1 MADDWYDPYNNKPSG
16 GVSPTSSFYRK
27 PVGQLFAPSKP
38 ATGVYV
44 SSMAK
49 PYKAPVDVSDVRDSR
64 PYIPATPST
73 PSTPSVP
80 SAGGMDIETRR
91 AGNLAGLNS
100 YDISPEEEANRILDA
115 LDGLNFPTTTIPTTT
130 SSGGLTSQQQA
141 ALRAIQT
148 LQGRLT
154 APSETDAL
162 QARLAD
168 IYKQAED
175 RIRAAGTE
183 LSGSLSTPTVAR
195 TVTPMTPVGSV
206 AMSDYL
212 NAIGASGADVS
223 AQQALSN
230 AIIGNIAGNA
240 QQYATGLTEANQA
253 VRQALAGAVP
263 ANQLAGISQA
273 SLNRAALE
281 ARLASQQAKDRQAIQ
296 DQILE
301 LAIKYGVKY

>member
-1 MADDWYDPYNNKPSG
+1 MADDWYDPFNTKPSG
-16 GVSPTSSFYRK
+16 LSTTSSFYKK
-27 PVGQLFAPSKP
+27 PVGQIFTSSKP

-44 SSMAK
+44 SPIAQ
-49 PYKAPVDVSDVRDSR
+49 PYKATPAPSAPAYDSR
-64 PYIPATPST
+64 ATGSVRPAGATGST
-73 PSTPSVP
+73 PVSGT
-80 SAGGMDIETRR
+80 DIETRR
-91 AGNLAGLNS
+91 ATNVTGVPQTGLS
-100 YDISPEEEANRILDA
+100 AEEEANKILSA
-115 LDGLNFPTTTIPTTT
+115 LDGLNFPTTT
-130 SSGGLTSQQQA
+130 SGGGGLTSQQQA
-141 ALRAIQT
+141 AMRAIQT

-175 RIRAAGTE
+175 RIRAAGAE
-183 LSGSLSTPTVAR
+183 LGGTLSTPTVAR
-195 TVTPMTPVGSV
+195 QTSAMTPVGNV

-230 AIIGNIAGNA
+230 AILSNIAGNA
-240 QQYATGLTEANQA
+240 QQYSTGLTQANDV

-281 ARLASQQAKDRQAIQ
+281 ARLASQQSKDRQAIQ
-296 DQILE
+296 DQILQ
-301 LAIKYGVKY
+301 LALKYGVNV

>member
-1 MADDWYDPYNNKPSG
+1 MADDWYDPYNTKPSG
-16 GVSPTSSFYRK
+16 GISRTSRFYQK
-27 PVGQLFAPSKP
+27 PAGRLFTPNKP

-44 SSMAK
+44 SPMA
-49 PYKAPVDVSDVRDSR
+49 PSYKAPPAPVYDSR
-64 PYIPATPST
+64 PTSPSGATSGAT
-73 PSTPSVP
+73 G
-80 SAGGMDIETRR
+80 GGMDIETRR
-91 AGNLAGLNS
+91 ALNVGGLPQMGLS
-100 YDISPEEEANRILDA
+100 AEQEANKILDA
-115 LDGLNFPTTTIPTTT
+115 LDAIGNLGSKP
-130 SSGGLTSQQQA
+130 SGGGLTSQQQA
-141 ALRAIQT
+141 AMRAIQT

-175 RIRAAGTE
+175 RIRAAGAE
-183 LSGSLSTPTVAR
+183 LTGSLSTPTVAR
-195 TVTPMTPVGSV
+195 TVTQMAPVGSV

-230 AIIGNIAGNA
+230 AIMGNIAGNA
-240 QQYATGLTEANQA
+240 QQYATGLTQANEA

-281 ARLASQQAKDRQAIQ
+281 SRLAAQRAKERQDIQ

-301 LAIKYGVKY
+301 LALKYGVQY

>member
-1 MADDWYDPYNNKPSG
+1 MAEDWYDPFGTQQSTTVPSLG
-16 GVSPTSSFYRK
+16 N
-27 PVGQLFAPSKP
+27 FARQPAGRFFTGTRPAS

-44 SSMAK
+44 SPMSQ
-49 PYKAPVDVSDVRDSR
+49 PYRAPAYDGVVRDSR
-64 PYIPATPST
+64 PYVPATPTT
-73 PSTPSVP
+73 P
-80 SAGGMDIETRR
+80 AGGGDAGMDIETRR
-91 AGNLAGLNS
+91 ALNVGGRPQMGLT
-100 YDISPEEEANRILDA
+100 PEQEAANILRT
-115 LDGLNFPTTTIPTTT
+115 LDGLNFGT
-130 SSGGLTSQQQA
+130 SGGGGGGMSRQQQA
-141 ALRAIQT
+141 AMRAIQT

-183 LSGSLSTPTVAR
+183 LGGALSTPTVAR
-195 TVTPMTPVGSV
+195 TVTPATPVGSV

-240 QQYATGLTEANQA
+240 QQYATGLNEANET
-253 VRQALAGAVP
+253 VRRALAAAVP

-281 ARLASQQAKDRQAIQ
+281 SRLAAQRAQERQAVQ

-301 LAIKYGVKY
+301 LALKYGVNI

>member
-1 MADDWYDPYNNKPSG
+1 MAEDWYDPFSTQQSATVPSLG
-16 GVSPTSSFYRK
+16 NFTRQPAGRFFTGTRPAS
-27 PVGQLFAPSKP
+27 

-44 SSMAK
+44 SPMAQA
-49 PYKAPVDVSDVRDSR
+49 YRAPEYDGVVRDSR
-64 PYIPATPST
+64 PYVPATPTT
-73 PSTPSVP
+73 P
-80 SAGGMDIETRR
+80 AGAGDAGMDIETRR
-91 AGNLAGLNS
+91 ALNVGGRPQMGLTA
-100 YDISPEEEANRILDA
+100 EQEAANILRT
-115 LDGLNFPTTTIPTTT
+115 LDGGLNFGT
-130 SSGGLTSQQQA
+130 SGGGGGGMSRQQQA
-141 ALRAIQT
+141 AMRAIQT

-183 LSGSLSTPTVAR
+183 LGGALSTPTVAR
-195 TVTPMTPVGSV
+195 TVTPATPVGSV

-240 QQYATGLTEANQA
+240 QQYATGLNEANET
-253 VRQALAGAVP
+253 VRRALAAAVP

-273 SLNRAALE
+273 SLNRAAFE
-281 ARLASQQAKDRQAIQ
+281 SRLAAQRAQERQAVQ

-301 LAIKYGVKY
+301 LALKYGVNI

>member
-1 MADDWYDPYNNKPSG
+1 M
-16 GVSPTSSFYRK
+16 
-27 PVGQLFAPSKP
+27 
-38 ATGVYV
+38 
-44 SSMAK
+44 
-49 PYKAPVDVSDVRDSR
+49 
-64 PYIPATPST
+64 
-73 PSTPSVP
+73 
-80 SAGGMDIETRR
+80 
-91 AGNLAGLNS
+91 GLTA
-100 YDISPEEEANRILDA
+100 EQEAANILRT
-115 LDGLNFPTTTIPTTT
+115 LDGGLNFGT
-130 SSGGLTSQQQA
+130 SGGGGGGMSRQQQA
-141 ALRAIQT
+141 AMRAIQT

-183 LSGSLSTPTVAR
+183 LGGALSTPTVAR
-195 TVTPMTPVGSV
+195 TVTPATPVGSV

-240 QQYATGLTEANQA
+240 QQYATGLNEANET
-253 VRQALAGAVP
+253 VRRALAAAVP

-281 ARLASQQAKDRQAIQ
+281 SRLAAQRAQERQAVQ

-301 LAIKYGVKY
+301 LALKYGVNI

>member
-1 MADDWYDPYNNKPSG
+1 M
-16 GVSPTSSFYRK
+16 
-27 PVGQLFAPSKP
+27 
-38 ATGVYV
+38 
-44 SSMAK
+44 
-49 PYKAPVDVSDVRDSR
+49 
-64 PYIPATPST
+64 
-73 PSTPSVP
+73 
-80 SAGGMDIETRR
+80 
-91 AGNLAGLNS
+91 GLTAEQEAAS
-100 YDISPEEEANRILDA
+100 YLRTLDG
-115 LDGLNFPTTTIPTTT
+115 GLNFGT
-130 SSGGLTSQQQA
+130 SGGGGMSRQQQA
-141 ALRAIQT
+141 AMRAIQT

-175 RIRAAGTE
+175 RIRAAGME
-183 LSGSLSTPTVAR
+183 LGGALSTPTVAR

-240 QQYATGLTEANQA
+240 QQYATGLNEANET
-253 VRQALAGAVP
+253 VRRALAGAVP

-281 ARLASQQAKDRQAIQ
+281 SRLAAQRAQERQAVQ

-301 LAIKYGVKY
+301 LALKYGVNI

>member
-1 MADDWYDPYNNKPSG
+1 MADEWYDPFNTKPNSV
-16 GVSPTSSFYRK
+16 VSSLGNFARQPAG
-27 PVGQLFAPSKP
+27 PLFAGTRP
-38 ATGVYV
+38 ATSTGVYV
-44 SSMAK
+44 SPMTQ
-49 PYKAPVDVSDVRDSR
+49 PYKATPAPPAPAYDSR
-64 PYIPATPST
+64 ATMATGTARPTGGT
-73 PSTPSVP
+73 PV
-80 SAGGMDIETRR
+80 GGTDIETRR
-91 AGNLAGLNS
+91 ATNVAGRPQMG
-100 YDISPEEEANRILDA
+100 ISAEEEASNILGL
-115 LDGLNFPTTTIPTTT
+115 LDGLNFPTTPRG
-130 SSGGLTSQQQA
+130 SGLTSQQEA
-141 ALRAIQT
+141 AMRAIQT

-175 RIRAAGTE
+175 RIRAAGAE
-183 LSGSLSTPTVAR
+183 LGGTLSTPTVAR
-195 TVTPMTPVGSV
+195 QTSAMTPVGNV

-212 NAIGASGADVS
+212 SAIGASGADVS

-230 AIIGNIAGNA
+230 AILGNIAGNA
-240 QQYATGLTEANQA
+240 QQYSTGLTQANDV

-281 ARLASQQAKDRQAIQ
+281 ARLAAQQSKDRQAIQ

-301 LAIKYGVKY
+301 LALKYGVKY